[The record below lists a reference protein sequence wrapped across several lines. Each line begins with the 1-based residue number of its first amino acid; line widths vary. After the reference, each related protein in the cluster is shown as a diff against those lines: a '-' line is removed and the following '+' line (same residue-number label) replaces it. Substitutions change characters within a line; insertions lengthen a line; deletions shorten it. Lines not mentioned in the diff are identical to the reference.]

1 MKQFTEGGV
10 FVPGIRFKNFF
21 IRLSTY
27 LYVDYSFIS
36 AISIFIVGFN
46 LLYESFTINRR
57 VTESYREIV
66 VYRTDG
72 VERNW

>member
-1 MKQFTEGGV
+1 M
-10 FVPGIRFKNFF
+10 PGIWFKNFF

-46 LLYESFTINRR
+46 LLYESFTITG
-57 VTESYREIV
+57 VTE
-66 VYRTDG
+66 G
-72 VERNW
+72 